1 MSNQTTSK
9 FLVPTERFIPD
20 DLCQYINKDLEFL
33 ENVSEVFI
41 KPVVDGHDI
50 ILNDDEPTDKL
61 QINIDSPPVSE

>member
-9 FLVPTERFIPD
+9 FLVSTERFIPD

-33 ENVSEVFI
+33 ENISEVVV
-41 KPVVDGHDI
+41 KPILEKQDI
-50 ILNDDEPTDKL
+50 ILSDDEPTDKL